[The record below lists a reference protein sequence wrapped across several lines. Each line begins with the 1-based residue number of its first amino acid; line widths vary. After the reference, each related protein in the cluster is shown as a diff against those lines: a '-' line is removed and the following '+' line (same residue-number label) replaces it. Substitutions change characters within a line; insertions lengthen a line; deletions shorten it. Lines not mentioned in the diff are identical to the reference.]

1 LIDQISPQILI
12 VDDHPSVRAGVRR
25 AVEGAGMRCCGEAA
39 SRDEAVAQI
48 ALHNPDGV
56 ILDLNLPDGTGLDV
70 ISWIREHSQTM
81 AIVMLTISDEDSYL
95 LAAMKA
101 GASAYVKKSA
111 PLSQIVTSLKAAL
124 AQPSNFSAPGLA
136 SIIAT
141 TKISFDLTP
150 RELSVLKAISLEGT
164 NKDLARSLY
173 ISEATFKT
181 HLASIYIKMGV
192 SSRFSAIN
200 KARNLNLL

>member
-1 LIDQISPQILI
+1 MIDQIGPQILI
-12 VDDHPSVRAGVRR
+12 VDDHPLVRSGVRR

-56 ILDLNLPDGTGLDV
+56 IVDLNLPDGTGLDV

-101 GASAYVKKSA
+101 GASAYVKKST
-111 PLSQIVTSLKAAL
+111 PLSQIVASLKAAL
-124 AQPSNFSAPGLA
+124 AQPNNFSAPGLA

-181 HLASIYIKMGV
+181 HLASIYTKLGV

>member
-1 LIDQISPQILI
+1 MNDQVSPQILI

-25 AVEGAGMRCCGEAA
+25 AIEGAGMRCCGEAA

-48 ALHNPDGV
+48 ALHNPNGV
-56 ILDLNLPDGTGLDV
+56 ILDLNLPDGSGLDV

-81 AIVMLTISDEDSYL
+81 AILMLTISDEDSHL
-95 LAAMKA
+95 LAAMKS

-111 PLSQIVTSLKAAL
+111 PLSQVVASLKAAL
-124 AQPSNFSAPGLA
+124 AQPNNFSAPGLA

-141 TKISFDLTP
+141 TKIAFDLTP
-150 RELSVLKAISLEGT
+150 RELSVLKAISLDGA

-181 HLASIYIKMGV
+181 HLASIYSKMGV

>member
-1 LIDQISPQILI
+1 LNDQVSPQILI

-25 AVEGAGMRCCGEAA
+25 AIEGAGMRCCGEAA

-48 ALHNPDGV
+48 ALHNPNGV
-56 ILDLNLPDGTGLDV
+56 ILDLNLPDGSGLDV

-81 AIVMLTISDEDSYL
+81 AILMLTISDEDSHL
-95 LAAMKA
+95 LAAMKS

-111 PLSQIVTSLKAAL
+111 PLSQVVASLKAAL
-124 AQPSNFSAPGLA
+124 AQPNNFSAPGLA

-141 TKISFDLTP
+141 TKIAFDLTP
-150 RELSVLKAISLEGT
+150 RELSVLKAISLEGA

-181 HLASIYIKMGV
+181 HLASIYSKLGV
-192 SSRFSAIN
+192 SNRLSAIN

>member
-1 LIDQISPQILI
+1 MNDQVSPQILI
-12 VDDHPSVRAGVRR
+12 VDDHPSVRSGVRR

-39 SRDEAVAQI
+39 SRDEAFAQI
-48 ALHNPDGV
+48 TLHVPDGV
-56 ILDLNLPDGTGLDV
+56 VLDLNLPDGSGLDV

-81 AIVMLTISDEDSYL
+81 AILMLTISDEDSHL
-95 LAAMKA
+95 LAAMKS

-111 PLSQIVTSLKAAL
+111 PLSQVVASLKAAL
-124 AQPSNFSAPGLA
+124 AQPNNFSAPGLA

-141 TKISFDLTP
+141 TKIAFDLTP
-150 RELSVLKAISLEGT
+150 RELSVLKAISLDGA

-181 HLASIYIKMGV
+181 HLASIYSKMGV

-200 KARNLNLL
+200 KARNFNLL

>member
-1 LIDQISPQILI
+1 MNDQVSPKILI

-25 AVEGAGMRCCGEAA
+25 AIEGAGMRCCGEAA

-56 ILDLNLPDGTGLDV
+56 ILDLNLPDGSGLDV

-81 AIVMLTISDEDSYL
+81 AILMLTISDEDSHL
-95 LAAMKA
+95 LAAMKS

-111 PLSQIVTSLKAAL
+111 PLSQVVASLKAAL
-124 AQPSNFSAPGLA
+124 AQPNNFNAPGMA
-136 SIIAT
+136 SIISI
-141 TKISFDLTP
+141 TKIAFDLTP
-150 RELSVLKAISLEGT
+150 RELSVLKAISLEGA

-181 HLASIYIKMGV
+181 HLASIYSKMGV
-192 SSRFSAIN
+192 SSRVSAIN

>member
-1 LIDQISPQILI
+1 MIDQKNPRILI
-12 VDDHPSVRAGVRR
+12 IDDQPSVRSGVRR

-39 SRDEAVAQI
+39 SREEAFAQI
-48 ALHNPDGV
+48 ALHSPDGV
-56 ILDLNLPDGTGLDV
+56 VLDLNLPDGSGLGV

-81 AIVMLTISDEDSYL
+81 AIVMLTMSDEDSHL

-111 PLSQIVTSLKAAL
+111 PLSQIIAALNAAL
-124 AQPSNFSAPGLA
+124 AQPNNFSAPGMA
-136 SIIAT
+136 SIIST
-141 TKISFDLTP
+141 SRITFDLTP
-150 RELSVLKAISLEGT
+150 RELSVLKTLSLEGS

>member
-1 LIDQISPQILI
+1 MIDQISPQILI

-39 SRDEAVAQI
+39 SRDEALAQI

-111 PLSQIVTSLKAAL
+111 PLSQIVASLKAAL
-124 AQPSNFSAPGLA
+124 AQPNNFSAPGLA

-141 TKISFDLTP
+141 TKISFDLTQ

>member
-1 LIDQISPQILI
+1 MNDQVSPQILI

-25 AVEGAGMRCCGEAA
+25 AIEGAGMRCCGEAA

-48 ALHNPDGV
+48 ALHNPNGV
-56 ILDLNLPDGTGLDV
+56 ILDLNLPDGSGLDV

-81 AIVMLTISDEDSYL
+81 AILMLTISDEDSHL
-95 LAAMKA
+95 LAAMKS

-111 PLSQIVTSLKAAL
+111 PLSQVVASLKAAL
-124 AQPSNFSAPGLA
+124 AQPNNFSAPGLA

-141 TKISFDLTP
+141 TKIAFDLTP
-150 RELSVLKAISLEGT
+150 RELSVLKAISLEGA

-181 HLASIYIKMGV
+181 HLASIYSKLGV
-192 SSRFSAIN
+192 SNRLSAIN

>member
-1 LIDQISPQILI
+1 MIDQIGPQILI
-12 VDDHPSVRAGVRR
+12 VDDHPSVRSGVRR

-39 SRDEAVAQI
+39 SRDESVAQI

-111 PLSQIVTSLKAAL
+111 PLSQIVASLKAAL
-124 AQPSNFSAPGLA
+124 AQPNNFSAPGLA

-141 TKISFDLTP
+141 TKIRFDLTP

-181 HLASIYIKMGV
+181 HLASIYTKMGV
-192 SSRFSAIN
+192 SNRFSATN

>member
-1 LIDQISPQILI
+1 
-12 VDDHPSVRAGVRR
+12 
-25 AVEGAGMRCCGEAA
+25 
-39 SRDEAVAQI
+39 
-48 ALHNPDGV
+48 V

-111 PLSQIVTSLKAAL
+111 PLSQIVASLKAAL
-124 AQPSNFSAPGLA
+124 AQPNNFSAPGLA

-150 RELSVLKAISLEGT
+150 RELCVLKAISLEGT

-181 HLASIYIKMGV
+181 HLASIYTKLGV

>member
-1 LIDQISPQILI
+1 LNDQVSTLILI

-25 AVEGAGMRCCGEAA
+25 AIEGAGMRCCGEAA

-56 ILDLNLPDGTGLDV
+56 ILDLNLPDGSGLDV

-81 AIVMLTISDEDSYL
+81 AILMLTISDEDSHL
-95 LAAMKA
+95 LAAMKS

-111 PLSQIVTSLKAAL
+111 PLSQVVASLKAAL
-124 AQPSNFSAPGLA
+124 AQPNNFNAPGMA
-136 SIIAT
+136 SIISI
-141 TKISFDLTP
+141 TKIAFDLTP
-150 RELSVLKAISLEGT
+150 RELSVLKAISLEGA

-181 HLASIYIKMGV
+181 HLASIYSKMGV
-192 SSRFSAIN
+192 SSRVSAIN

>member
-1 LIDQISPQILI
+1 MIDQVRPQILI

-25 AVEGAGMRCCGEAA
+25 AIEGAGMRCCGEAA

-56 ILDLNLPDGTGLDV
+56 ILDLNLPDGSGLDV

-81 AIVMLTISDEDSYL
+81 AILMLSISDEDSHL
-95 LAAMKA
+95 LAAMKS

-111 PLSQIVTSLKAAL
+111 PLSQVVASLKAAL
-124 AQPSNFSAPGLA
+124 SQPSNFNAPGMA
-136 SIIAT
+136 SIISI
-141 TKISFDLTP
+141 TKIAFDLTP
-150 RELSVLKAISLEGT
+150 RELSVLKAISLEGA

-181 HLASIYIKMGV
+181 HLASIYSKMGV
-192 SSRFSAIN
+192 SNRFSAIN

>member
-1 LIDQISPQILI
+1 MNDQVSPLILI

-25 AVEGAGMRCCGEAA
+25 AIEGAGMLCCGEAA

-56 ILDLNLPDGTGLDV
+56 ILDLNLPDGSGLDV

-81 AIVMLTISDEDSYL
+81 AILMLTISDEDSHL
-95 LAAMKA
+95 LAAMKS
-101 GASAYVKKSA
+101 GASAYVKKSD
-111 PLSQIVTSLKAAL
+111 PLSQVVASLKAAL
-124 AQPSNFSAPGLA
+124 AQPNNFSAPGLA

-141 TKISFDLTP
+141 TKTYFDLTP
-150 RELSVLKAISLEGT
+150 RELSVLKAISLEGA

-181 HLASIYIKMGV
+181 HLASIYSKMGV
-192 SSRFSAIN
+192 SSRVSAIN

>member
-1 LIDQISPQILI
+1 MNDQVSPLILI

-25 AVEGAGMRCCGEAA
+25 AIEGAGMRCCGEAA

-56 ILDLNLPDGTGLDV
+56 ILDLNLPDGSGLDV

-81 AIVMLTISDEDSYL
+81 AILMLTISDEDSHL
-95 LAAMKA
+95 LAAMKS

-111 PLSQIVTSLKAAL
+111 PLSQVVASLKAAL
-124 AQPSNFSAPGLA
+124 SQPSNFNAPGMA
-136 SIIAT
+136 SIIST
-141 TKISFDLTP
+141 TNIAFDLTP
-150 RELSVLKAISLEGT
+150 RELSVLKAISLEGA

-181 HLASIYIKMGV
+181 HLASIYSKMGV
-192 SSRFSAIN
+192 SSRVSAIN

>member
-1 LIDQISPQILI
+1 LINQVSPQILI

-25 AVEGAGMRCCGEAA
+25 AIEGAGMHCCGEAA

-56 ILDLNLPDGTGLDV
+56 ILDLNLPDGSGLDV
-70 ISWIREHSQTM
+70 ISWIREHSQNM
-81 AIVMLTISDEDSYL
+81 AILMLTISDEDSHL
-95 LAAMKA
+95 LAAMKS

-111 PLSQIVTSLKAAL
+111 PLSQVVASLKAAL
-124 AQPSNFSAPGLA
+124 SQPSNFNAPGMA
-136 SIIAT
+136 SIISI
-141 TKISFDLTP
+141 TKIAFDLTP
-150 RELSVLKAISLEGT
+150 RELSVLKAISLEGA

-181 HLASIYIKMGV
+181 HLASIYSKMGV
-192 SSRFSAIN
+192 SSRVSAIN

>member
-39 SRDEAVAQI
+39 SRDEALAQI

-111 PLSQIVTSLKAAL
+111 PLSQIVASLKAAL
-124 AQPSNFSAPGLA
+124 AQPNNFSAPGLA

-141 TKISFDLTP
+141 TKISFDLTQ

>member
-1 LIDQISPQILI
+1 MIDQVSPQILI

-25 AVEGAGMRCCGEAA
+25 AIEGAGMRCCGEAA

-56 ILDLNLPDGTGLDV
+56 ILDLNLPDGSGLDV

-81 AIVMLTISDEDSYL
+81 AILMLTISDEDSHL
-95 LAAMKA
+95 LAAMKS

-111 PLSQIVTSLKAAL
+111 PLSQLVASLKAAL
-124 AQPSNFSAPGLA
+124 SQPSNFNAPGMA
-136 SIIAT
+136 SIIST
-141 TKISFDLTP
+141 TRIAFDLTP
-150 RELSVLKAISLEGT
+150 RELSVLKAISLEGA

-181 HLASIYIKMGV
+181 HLASIYSKMGV
-192 SSRFSAIN
+192 SNRFSAIN

>member
-1 LIDQISPQILI
+1 LNDQVSPLILI

-25 AVEGAGMRCCGEAA
+25 AIEGAGMLCCGEAA

-56 ILDLNLPDGTGLDV
+56 ILDLNLPDGSGLDV
-70 ISWIREHSQTM
+70 ISWIRELSQTM
-81 AIVMLTISDEDSYL
+81 AILMLTISDEDSHL
-95 LAAMKA
+95 LAAMKS

-111 PLSQIVTSLKAAL
+111 PLSQVVASLKAAL
-124 AQPSNFSAPGLA
+124 AQPNNFNAPGMA
-136 SIIAT
+136 SIISI
-141 TKISFDLTP
+141 TKIAFDLTP
-150 RELSVLKAISLEGT
+150 RELSVLKAISLEGA

-181 HLASIYIKMGV
+181 HLASIYSKMGV
-192 SSRFSAIN
+192 SSRVSAIN

>member
-1 LIDQISPQILI
+1 MIDQKNPIILI
-12 VDDHPSVRAGVRR
+12 IDDHPSVRSGVRR

-39 SRDEAVAQI
+39 SREEAFAQI
-48 ALHNPDGV
+48 ALHSPDGV
-56 ILDLNLPDGTGLDV
+56 VLDLNLPDGSGLGV

-81 AIVMLTISDEDSYL
+81 AIVMLTMSDEDSHL

-111 PLSQIVTSLKAAL
+111 PLSQIIAALNAAL
-124 AQPSNFSAPGLA
+124 AQPNNFSAPGMA
-136 SIIAT
+136 SIIST
-141 TKISFDLTP
+141 SRITFDLTP
-150 RELSVLKAISLEGT
+150 RELSVLKTLSLEGS

>member
-1 LIDQISPQILI
+1 MNDQVSPLILI

-25 AVEGAGMRCCGEAA
+25 AIEGAGMLCCGEAA

-56 ILDLNLPDGTGLDV
+56 ILDLNLPDGSGLDV
-70 ISWIREHSQTM
+70 ISWIRELSQTM
-81 AIVMLTISDEDSYL
+81 AILMLTISDEDSHL
-95 LAAMKA
+95 LAAMKS

-111 PLSQIVTSLKAAL
+111 PLSQVVASLKAAL
-124 AQPSNFSAPGLA
+124 AQPNNFNAPGMA
-136 SIIAT
+136 SIISI
-141 TKISFDLTP
+141 TKIAFDLTP
-150 RELSVLKAISLEGT
+150 RELSVLKAISLEGA

-181 HLASIYIKMGV
+181 HLASIYSKMGV
-192 SSRFSAIN
+192 SSRVSAIN

>member
-1 LIDQISPQILI
+1 LNDQVSPQILI

-25 AVEGAGMRCCGEAA
+25 AIEGAGMRCCGEAA

-48 ALHNPDGV
+48 ALHNPNGV
-56 ILDLNLPDGTGLDV
+56 ILDLNLPDGSGLDV

-81 AIVMLTISDEDSYL
+81 AILMLTISDEDSHL
-95 LAAMKA
+95 LAAMKS
-101 GASAYVKKSA
+101 GASSYVKKSA
-111 PLSQIVTSLKAAL
+111 PLSQVVASLKAAL
-124 AQPSNFSAPGLA
+124 AQPNNFSAPGLA

-141 TKISFDLTP
+141 TKIAFDLTP
-150 RELSVLKAISLEGT
+150 RELSVLKAISLEGA

-181 HLASIYIKMGV
+181 HLASIYSKLGV
-192 SSRFSAIN
+192 SNRLSAIN

>member
-1 LIDQISPQILI
+1 MNDQVSPLILI

-25 AVEGAGMRCCGEAA
+25 AIEGAGMLCCGEAA

-56 ILDLNLPDGTGLDV
+56 ILDLNLPDGSGLDV
-70 ISWIREHSQTM
+70 ISWIRELSQTM
-81 AIVMLTISDEDSYL
+81 AILMLTISDEDSHL
-95 LAAMKA
+95 LAAMKS

-111 PLSQIVTSLKAAL
+111 PLSQVVASLKAAL
-124 AQPSNFSAPGLA
+124 AQPNNFSAPGMA
-136 SIIAT
+136 SIIST
-141 TKISFDLTP
+141 SKITFDLTP
-150 RELSVLKAISLEGT
+150 RELSVLKAISLDGA

-181 HLASIYIKMGV
+181 HLASIYSKMGV

-200 KARNLNLL
+200 KARNFNLL

>member
-1 LIDQISPQILI
+1 LIDQIGPQILI
-12 VDDHPSVRAGVRR
+12 VDDHPSVRSGVRR

-111 PLSQIVTSLKAAL
+111 PLSQIVASLKAAL
-124 AQPSNFSAPGLA
+124 AQPNNFSAPGLA

-181 HLASIYIKMGV
+181 HLASIYTKLGV

>member
-1 LIDQISPQILI
+1 MIDQIGPQILI
-12 VDDHPSVRAGVRR
+12 VDDHPLVRSGVRR

-101 GASAYVKKSA
+101 GASAYVKKST
-111 PLSQIVTSLKAAL
+111 PLSQIVASLKAAL
-124 AQPSNFSAPGLA
+124 AQPNNFSAPGLA

-181 HLASIYIKMGV
+181 HLASIYTKLGV

>member
-1 LIDQISPQILI
+1 MTDLLSPQILI

-25 AVEGAGMRCCGEAA
+25 AIEGAGMRCCGEAA

-48 ALHNPDGV
+48 ALHNPNGV
-56 ILDLNLPDGTGLDV
+56 ILDLNLPDGSGLDV

-81 AIVMLTISDEDSYL
+81 AILMLTISDEDSHL
-95 LAAMKA
+95 LAAMKS

-111 PLSQIVTSLKAAL
+111 PLSQVVASLKAAL
-124 AQPSNFSAPGLA
+124 AQPNNFSAPGLA

-141 TKISFDLTP
+141 TKIAFDLTP
-150 RELSVLKAISLEGT
+150 RELSVLKAISLEGA

-181 HLASIYIKMGV
+181 HLASIYSKLGV
-192 SSRFSAIN
+192 SNRLSAIN

>member
-1 LIDQISPQILI
+1 LNDQVSPLILI

-25 AVEGAGMRCCGEAA
+25 AIEGAGMRCCGEAA

-56 ILDLNLPDGTGLDV
+56 ILDLNLPDGSGLDV

-81 AIVMLTISDEDSYL
+81 AILMLTISDEDSHL
-95 LAAMKA
+95 LAAMKS

-111 PLSQIVTSLKAAL
+111 PLSQVVASLKAAL
-124 AQPSNFSAPGLA
+124 AQPNNFNAPGMA
-136 SIIAT
+136 SIISI
-141 TKISFDLTP
+141 TKIAFDLTP
-150 RELSVLKAISLEGT
+150 RELSVLKAISLEGA

-181 HLASIYIKMGV
+181 HLASIYSKMGV
-192 SSRFSAIN
+192 SSRVSAIN

>member
-1 LIDQISPQILI
+1 LTDLLSPQILI
-12 VDDHPSVRAGVRR
+12 VDDHPSVRSGVRR
-25 AVEGAGMRCCGEAA
+25 AVEGAGMRCCGEAT
-39 SRDEAVAQI
+39 SRDEAAAQI

-56 ILDLNLPDGTGLDV
+56 ILDLNLPDGSGLDV

-81 AIVMLTISDEDSYL
+81 AIVILTMSDEDSHL
-95 LAAMKA
+95 LAAMKS

-111 PLSQIVTSLKAAL
+111 PLSQIVVSLKAAL
-124 AQPSNFSAPGLA
+124 AQPNNFSAPGMA
-136 SIIAT
+136 SIIST
-141 TKISFDLTP
+141 TKIAFDLTP
-150 RELSVLKAISLEGT
+150 RELSVLKAISLEGA

-181 HLASIYIKMGV
+181 HLASIYSKMGV
-192 SSRFSAIN
+192 SNRLSAIN

>member
-1 LIDQISPQILI
+1 MIDQVSPQILI
-12 VDDHPSVRAGVRR
+12 VDDHPSVRSGVRR

-39 SRDEAVAQI
+39 SRDEAAAQI

-56 ILDLNLPDGTGLDV
+56 VLDLNLPDGSGLDV

-81 AIVMLTISDEDSYL
+81 AIVILTMSDEDSHL
-95 LAAMKA
+95 LAAMKS

-111 PLSQIVTSLKAAL
+111 PLPQIIASLKAAL
-124 AQPSNFSAPGLA
+124 AQPNNFSAHGMA

-150 RELSVLKAISLEGT
+150 RELGVLKAISLEGT

-181 HLASIYIKMGV
+181 HLASIYTKMGV

-200 KARNLNLL
+200 KARNFNLL